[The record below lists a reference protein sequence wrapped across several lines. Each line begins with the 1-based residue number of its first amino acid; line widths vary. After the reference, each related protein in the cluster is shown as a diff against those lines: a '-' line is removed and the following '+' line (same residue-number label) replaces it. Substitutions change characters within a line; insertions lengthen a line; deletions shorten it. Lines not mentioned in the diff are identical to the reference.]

1 MNSINHLTEISI
13 NFSFVERWS
22 FIRSGIVEIG
32 FQRQWNWANFGYNFQ
47 KAKILLTFSGCKYV
61 SLGPVHEKF
70 AFINYICTN
79 SLYIYHQISKS
90 SSFLGNAL

>member
-32 FQRQWNWANFGYNFQ
+32 FQRQWNWSNFGQNFQ
-47 KAKILLTFSGCKYV
+47 KAKSCNTSYIFMSV
-61 SLGPVHEKF
+61 FVGPVYDKLDF
-70 AFINYICTN
+70 MIYIIIFLN
-79 SLYIYHQISKS
+79 IYHQISKS